1 MKLYRER
8 KGIALPTIRGLLLA
22 YVGADNMLSGPFR
35 DLLTKYFKLGEF
47 GSNTREE
54 YLYYFIFGLGVL
66 QLLVTFQSLFMPL
79 VELDEQKITIR
90 TRENTFA
97 IVKDR
102 SEVKSIE
109 ILDEDNLEFS
119 FVDKKYIVPITAIP
133 IEDVHK
139 LISLLE
145 EEE

>member
-35 DLLTKYFKLGEF
+35 ELLTKYFKLGEF

-54 YLYYFIFGLGVL
+54 YLYYFIFGLGML
-66 QLLVTFQSLFMPL
+66 QLLVTFQSLFIPL

-90 TRENTFA
+90 TRENTFS

-139 LISLLE
+139 LVSLLQE
-145 EEE
+145 EE

>member
-66 QLLVTFQSLFMPL
+66 QLLVTFQSLFIPL

-90 TRENTFA
+90 TRENTFS

>member
-35 DLLTKYFKLGEF
+35 DLLIKYFKLGEF

-66 QLLVTFQSLFMPL
+66 QLLVTFQSLFIPL

-90 TRENTFA
+90 TRENTFS

-139 LISLLE
+139 LVSLLQE
-145 EEE
+145 EE

>member
-47 GSNTREE
+47 SSNTREE
-54 YLYYFIFGLGVL
+54 YLDYFIFGLGAL

>member
-66 QLLVTFQSLFMPL
+66 QLLVTFQSLFIPL
-79 VELDEQKITIR
+79 VELEKQKIIIR
-90 TRENTFA
+90 TRENTFS

>member
-22 YVGADNMLSGPFR
+22 YVGADNMFSGPFR

>member
-8 KGIALPTIRGLLLA
+8 KGLALPTIRGLLLA

-35 DLLTKYFKLGEF
+35 GLLTKYFKLGEF

-66 QLLVTFQSLFMPL
+66 QLLVTFQSLFIPI
-79 VELDEQKITIR
+79 VELDKEKIVIR
-90 TRENTFA
+90 TREKTFS

-102 SEVKSIE
+102 SEVESIE
-109 ILDEDNLEFS
+109 ILDEDNLEVS
-119 FVDKKYIVPITAIP
+119 FVDKKYIVPITATP

-139 LISLLE
+139 LISLLQE
-145 EEE
+145 EE

>member
-66 QLLVTFQSLFMPL
+66 QLLVTFQSLFIPL
-79 VELDEQKITIR
+79 VELDEQKIIIR
-90 TRENTFA
+90 TRENTFS

-139 LISLLE
+139 LISLFE
-145 EEE
+145 EE

>member
-66 QLLVTFQSLFMPL
+66 QLLVTFQSLFIPL
-79 VELDEQKITIR
+79 VELDGQKITIR
-90 TRENTFA
+90 TRENTFS

>member
-66 QLLVTFQSLFMPL
+66 QLLVTFQSLFIPL

>member
-66 QLLVTFQSLFMPL
+66 QLLVTFQSLFIPL
-79 VELDEQKITIR
+79 IELDDQKITIR
-90 TRENTFA
+90 TRENTFS

>member
-66 QLLVTFQSLFMPL
+66 QLLVTFQSLYIPL
-79 VELDEQKITIR
+79 VELDEQKIIIR

>member
-54 YLYYFIFGLGVL
+54 YLYYFIFGLGAL
-66 QLLVTFQSLFMPL
+66 QLLVTFQSLFIPL

>member
-66 QLLVTFQSLFMPL
+66 QLLVTFQSLFIPL
-79 VELDEQKITIR
+79 VVLDEQKITIR
-90 TRENTFA
+90 TRENTFS

>member
-54 YLYYFIFGLGVL
+54 YLYYFIFVLGVL
-66 QLLVTFQSLFMPL
+66 QLLVTFQSLFIPL

>member
-66 QLLVTFQSLFMPL
+66 QLLVTFQSLFIPL
-79 VELDEQKITIR
+79 VELDEQKIIIR
-90 TRENTFA
+90 TRENTFS

>member
-1 MKLYRER
+1 MKLYRDR
-8 KGIALPTIRGLLLA
+8 SRLTLPTIRGVLLV
-22 YVGADNMLSGPFR
+22 YVGADNMFSGPFR

-66 QLLVTFQSLFMPL
+66 QLLITFQSLFMPL

>member
-54 YLYYFIFGLGVL
+54 YLYYFIFVLGVL

>member
-66 QLLVTFQSLFMPL
+66 QLLVTFQSLFIPL
-79 VELDEQKITIR
+79 VELDEQKIIIR
-90 TRENTFA
+90 TRENTFS

-145 EEE
+145 EE

>member
-66 QLLVTFQSLFMPL
+66 QLLVTFQSLFIPL

-90 TRENTFA
+90 TRENTFS

-145 EEE
+145 EE

>member
-35 DLLTKYFKLGEF
+35 DLLTKYFKLGGF

-66 QLLVTFQSLFMPL
+66 QLLVTFQSLFIPL
-79 VELDEQKITIR
+79 VELDKEKIVIR
-90 TRENTFA
+90 TREKTFS

-102 SEVKSIE
+102 SEVESIE
-109 ILDEDNLEFS
+109 ILDEDNLEVS
-119 FVDKKYIVPITAIP
+119 FEDKKYIVPITAIP
-133 IEDVHK
+133 IDDVHK
-139 LISLLE
+139 LISLLQE
-145 EEE
+145 EE

>member
-8 KGIALPTIRGLLLA
+8 KGIALLTIRGLLLA

-66 QLLVTFQSLFMPL
+66 QLLVTFQSLFIPL
-79 VELDEQKITIR
+79 VELDEQKIIIR
-90 TRENTFA
+90 TRENTFS

-139 LISLLE
+139 LISLFE
-145 EEE
+145 EE

>member
-66 QLLVTFQSLFMPL
+66 QLLVTFQSLFIPL

-97 IVKDR
+97 IVKER

>member
-66 QLLVTFQSLFMPL
+66 QLLVTFQSLFIPL
-79 VELDEQKITIR
+79 VELDGQKIIIR
-90 TRENTFA
+90 TRENTFS

>member
-47 GSNTREE
+47 SSNTREE
-54 YLYYFIFGLGVL
+54 YLDYFIFGLGAL
-66 QLLVTFQSLFMPL
+66 QLLVTFQSLFIPL

>member
-1 MKLYRER
+1 MKLYRDR
-8 KGIALPTIRGLLLA
+8 KGITLPTIRGLLLA

-66 QLLVTFQSLFMPL
+66 QLLVTFQSLFIPL

-97 IVKDR
+97 IVKER

>member
-66 QLLVTFQSLFMPL
+66 QLLVTFQSLFIPL
-79 VELDEQKITIR
+79 VELDEQKIIIR

>member
-54 YLYYFIFGLGVL
+54 YLDYFIFGLGVL
-66 QLLVTFQSLFMPL
+66 QLLVTFQSLFIPL

>member
-35 DLLTKYFKLGEF
+35 DLLIKYFKLGEF
-47 GSNTREE
+47 GSNNREE

-66 QLLVTFQSLFMPL
+66 LLLVTFQSLFIP
-79 VELDEQKITIR
+79 VIELDEQKITIR
-90 TRENTFA
+90 TRENTFS

-109 ILDEDNLEFS
+109 ILDEDNLEVS

-133 IEDVHK
+133 IEDVNK
-139 LISLLE
+139 LVSLLQE
-145 EEE
+145 EE

>member
-8 KGIALPTIRGLLLA
+8 KGIALLTIRGLLLA

-66 QLLVTFQSLFMPL
+66 QLLVTFQSLFIPL
-79 VELDEQKITIR
+79 VELDEQKIIIR
-90 TRENTFA
+90 TRENTFS

-145 EEE
+145 EE

>member
-66 QLLVTFQSLFMPL
+66 QLLVTFQSLFIPL
-79 VELDEQKITIR
+79 VVLDEQKITIR
-90 TRENTFA
+90 TRENTFS

-133 IEDVHK
+133 NEDVHK

>member
-54 YLYYFIFGLGVL
+54 YLYYFIFGLGML
-66 QLLVTFQSLFMPL
+66 QLLVTFQSLFIPL
-79 VELDEQKITIR
+79 VELDEQKIIIR
-90 TRENTFA
+90 TRENTFS

-109 ILDEDNLEFS
+109 ILDEDNLQVS
-119 FVDKKYIVPITAIP
+119 FVDKKYIVPLTAIP

-139 LISLLE
+139 LVSLLQE
-145 EEE
+145 EE

>member
-133 IEDVHK
+133 IDDVHK